1 MTVDDQRATTSVQ
14 VQDAK
19 SRVDDV
25 GTFTVTTLTD
35 TSWTGTSAR
44 TSPVSCP

>member
-1 MTVDDQRATTSVQ
+1 MTVETGATTTSVQ

-19 SRVDDV
+19 NRVDDV

-35 TSWTGTSAR
+35 TSWTGTSAK
-44 TSPVSCP
+44 TSSVSCP